1 MLFNIQ
7 VSSRVKIMEV
17 GRLRALLE
25 LARCGTMAAAAE
37 ALFLTPSAVSQQ
49 IAQLEE
55 EAGVKL
61 TERIGRGVRLTP
73 AGHALVG
80 HAERVMVV
88 LDEARSELA
97 ELRREIAGELRVAAF
112 SSIASAVLPDTV
124 KALQH
129 TYPRLEI
136 VLEEFDPVEGLT
148 ALRSWR
154 TDIALIDDLSVVL
167 GDSQE
172 SVGVV
177 QVAEDVLY
185 VAVAADH
192 ALSKRPSLSVA
203 DLRHENWAIES
214 TWSGFGDVIT
224 NLCRR
229 AGYEPRINAKC
240 RGFEMVVA
248 MVASGCSVSMVPGLR
263 LVRPPAGVTWV
274 KLRPEVRR
282 KVYVAYRRGERDH
295 PTIKVFVEEI
305 VRTASRLLG

>member
-1 MLFNIQ
+1 
-7 VSSRVKIMEV
+7 MEV

-55 EAGVKL
+55 EAGVEL

-80 HAERVMVV
+80 YAERVMVV

-112 SSIASAVLPDTV
+112 PSIASAVLPETI
-124 KALQH
+124 KALQDA
-129 TYPRLEI
+129 YPRLEI
-136 VLEEFDPVEGLT
+136 VLEEFDPIEGLT

-154 TDIALIDDLSVVL
+154 TDVALIDDLSVVV

-177 QVAEDVLY
+177 QVAEDALY

-192 ALSKRPSLSVA
+192 ALSNRPSVSVA
-203 DLRHENWAIES
+203 DLRNETWAIES
-214 TWSGFGDVIT
+214 TWSGFGDVVT

-229 AGYEPRINAKC
+229 AGYEPKVNAKC
-240 RGFEMVVA
+240 RGSEMVEA
-248 MVASGCSVSMVPGLR
+248 MVASGCSVSIAPGLR
-263 LVRPPAGVTWV
+263 VLRSPVGVSWV

-282 KVYVAYRRGERDH
+282 KIFVAYRRGERNH

>member
-1 MLFNIQ
+1 LD
-7 VSSRVKIMEV
+7 V

-55 EAGVKL
+55 EAGVTL

-80 HAERVMVV
+80 YAERLMVV
-88 LDEARSELA
+88 LDEARSEMA

-112 SSIASAVLPDTV
+112 PSIASVVLPDTV

-129 TYPRLEI
+129 AYPRLAIAIEE
-136 VLEEFDPVEGLT
+136 LEAIDGVA

-154 TDIALIDDLSVVL
+154 TDIALIDDLSIMA
-167 GDSQE
+167 GDNRE
-172 SVGVV
+172 NVAIVPL
-177 QVAEDVLY
+177 AEDVWY
-185 VAVAADH
+185 VTVSTDH
-192 ALSKRPSLSVA
+192 PLSKKPSLSLA
-203 DLRHENWAIES
+203 DLRHETWAIES
-214 TWSGFGDVIT
+214 RGGPFGSFIVD
-224 NLCRR
+224 LCRR
-229 AGYEPRINAKC
+229 AGYEPRTNAIC
-240 RGFEMVVA
+240 RGSEMIEA
-248 MVASGCSVSMVPGLR
+248 MVASGCSVSIVPGLR
-263 LVRPPAGVTWV
+263 RLRSPRGVAWV

-282 KVYVAYRRGERDH
+282 KIYVAYRRGERNH
-295 PTIKVFVEEI
+295 PMVKVFVEEI

>member
-1 MLFNIQ
+1 
-7 VSSRVKIMEV
+7 MEV